1 MTKNDKLFICLHK
14 PILFSKIFPSNGLYE
29 YDMLNF
35 KSFYWTVWYDVWNWV
50 EYLLSYIEFNYP
62 SPTLHS
68 IHPCG
73 YVNVHL
79 LIYANY
85 PILFLYSI

>member
-35 KSFYWTVWYDVWNWV
+35 KSFY
-50 EYLLSYIEFNYP
+50 
-62 SPTLHS
+62 
-68 IHPCG
+68 
-73 YVNVHL
+73 
-79 LIYANY
+79 
-85 PILFLYSI
+85 